1 MIQPIVRFALANR
14 LLMAVLAVLLMGG
27 GYLTYLRLPVDAFP
41 DVSPNLVQVFTVTE
55 GLAPEEVE
63 TFVTY
68 PVEVA
73 MTGLPGVT
81 KVRSVSNFGLSVV
94 NVYFEDGMDIYF
106 ARQLVGERLQEAREQ
121 IPEGFGEPEMG
132 PISTGMGL
140 VLFYYLED
148 TTGKHS
154 LEELRSI
161 QDWIV
166 KFHLQTVPGVTEV
179 LGIGGY
185 EKQYHV
191 VVHPEE
197 LQRFDLTLGELIERI
212 HANNKNVGAQFIEK
226 NAEELVVRSV
236 GLATSMED
244 LRSIVVMTDDG
255 RPIFLSDVA
264 DVEVGGALR
273 RGLQTRNG
281 SGEVVAG
288 MVIKLFGTNSSSVI
302 ERIEER
308 LAEINDILPEGV
320 RIVPYYEQ
328 KTLVSSSM
336 RTVTNALVQGVVL
349 VSVILLAF
357 MGGLRPSLVVAISIP
372 FSVLFAF
379 LLMGRFGI
387 SANLMSLG
395 GLAIAIG
402 MMVDGTIVMVENMDR
417 RLKQALPEESKLQVI
432 AHACLEVGRPIVFA
446 ISIIILV
453 FLPLFTL
460 QGVEGKTF
468 RPLAYTVALGM
479 AGSLLFALALAPVLG
494 SLVLSRG
501 RGRRGVASKS
511 AGHEEHGNRADH
523 ADDAGRAADAP
534 GSAVA
539 ADRTA
544 SHADAPDNE
553 AWIVRALLRPYRP
566 IVTFFVHHRW
576 LSVALAAVLLVC
588 GAAVFPRLGSEFTPK
603 LKEGTIVVRLSMAPS
618 IALVESTRLTQ
629 IVERRLLEI
638 PEVSEVVTRL
648 GRGEVGAHADP
659 INSAEMFVLLQPK
672 SEWRTARTQEDIEE
686 LIRDELGNVPGVMV
700 NLTQPIEMT
709 VDELLEGV
717 RAELAIKI
725 FGDDLDTLKEHADE
739 VAAVVREVRGAA
751 DIQVDQVGGAP
762 QLLIRVD
769 RQAIARYGI
778 NVADVQEVI
787 HAAVGGEVAG
797 QVFEGV
803 RRYDILVRY
812 EPRARETEAAIR
824 DILVSGPDGLKVP
837 LDELVTVSEI
847 VGPRQITREDNQ
859 RFITIQCNVLGR
871 DIGTFVEEAQQSI
884 DAAVELP
891 PGYRLTWGGQFRLQQ
906 EANKRLAVVVPITLV
921 AVFLLLFTSF
931 QSVRNAFLIL
941 LNIPLALVGGI
952 VALWMSGQNLSV
964 PASVGF
970 IALFGIALENGM
982 VLVTYLNQ
990 LVGDGIPIGR
1000 ASVQGACLRLRPVLM
1015 TALTTALGLIPL
1027 LLATGTGSEVQ
1038 KPLATVV
1045 LGGLVTSTIL
1055 TLLVIPSLYK
1065 WFAPGT
1071 GRSQPSTS

>member
-1 MIQPIVRFALANR
+1 MIQPIVRFGLANR
-14 LLMAVLAVLLMGG
+14 LLMAVLAVLVMGG
-27 GYLTYLRLPVDAFP
+27 GYLAYLRLPVDAFP

-148 TTGKHS
+148 ESGRYS
-154 LEELRSI
+154 MEELRSI

-197 LQRFDLTLGELIERI
+197 LQRFDLTIGEIIERI

-264 DVEVGGALR
+264 DVEVGGAVR

-281 SGEVVAG
+281 EGEVVAG

-308 LAEINDILPEGV
+308 LVEINRILPEGV

-336 RTVTNALVQGVVL
+336 HTVTNALVQGVVL

-357 MGGLRPSLVVAISIP
+357 MGGLRPSLVVAVSIP

-417 RLKQALPEESKLQVI
+417 RLREAGPNEPKLHVI
-432 AHACLEVGRPIVFA
+432 AQACLEVGRPIVFA

-479 AGSLLFALALAPVLG
+479 AGSLVFALALAPMLG

-501 RGRRGVASKS
+501 GDGTVS
-511 AGHEEHGNRADH
+511 D
-523 ADDAGRAADAP
+523 
-534 GSAVA
+534 
-539 ADRTA
+539 
-544 SHADAPDNE
+544 

-566 IVTFFVHHRW
+566 VVSFFVRRRW
-576 LSVALAAVLLVC
+576 ASVGLAAVLLLC
-588 GAAVFPRLGSEFTPK
+588 GAVVFPRLGSEFTPK

-629 IVERRLLEI
+629 IVERRLLAI
-638 PEVSEVVTRL
+638 PEVHEVVTRL

-659 INSAEMFVLLQPK
+659 INSAEMFVLLEPP
-672 SEWRTARTQEDIEE
+672 SEWRTARTQTDIED
-686 LIRDELGNVPGVMV
+686 LIRSELGNVPGVMV

-725 FGDDLDTLKEHADE
+725 FGDDLDVLKENADE
-739 VAAVVREVRGAA
+739 VAAVVRDVRGAA

-778 NVADVQEVI
+778 NVAEVQEVI

-824 DILVSGPDGLKVP
+824 DILVGGPDGLKVP

-859 RFITIQCNVLGR
+859 RFITIQCNVIGR
-871 DIGTFVEEAQQSI
+871 DIGTFVEEAQRSI
-884 DAAVELP
+884 DASVELP
-891 PGYRLTWGGQFRLQQ
+891 PGYRVTWGGQFRLQQ

-952 VALWMSGQNLSV
+952 VALWISGQNLSV

-990 LVGDGIPIGR
+990 LVRDGIPIDR

-1027 LLATGTGSEVQ
+1027 LLASGTGSEVQ

-1045 LGGLVTSTIL
+1045 MGGLVTSTML
-1055 TLLVIPSLYK
+1055 TLLVVPSLYK
-1065 WFAPGT
+1065 WFAP
-1071 GRSQPSTS
+1071 SPSRG